1 VSVEDVREFYSDQL
15 AALGWTEMMSLPGG
29 GEASISLFTQGDKI
43 LTVTVTARGDEVIV
57 VLGLQ

>member
-1 VSVEDVREFYSDQL
+1 
-15 AALGWTEMMSLPGG
+15 MSLPGG
-29 GEASISLFTQGDKI
+29 GEGSVALFTQGDKI